1 MKIGF
6 TRSQIHN
13 NTKRFNINA
22 PSQDDTL
29 TQCYAAEVH
38 SKLSTPHEMPEDVKS
53 EWTAISNAVKSSGF
67 KHRQHVRWMSPE
79 TYEILPRKAAAC
91 RNSDKKRAE
100 PAQEALWQISDERL
114 ATVLR
119 LPRQLSGGRACKT
132 QPSFCLPGSK
142 KASQTTPP
150 TLNNQHGTPCLTKEE
165 IINGSVGRALEWSSK
180 PPGKCPLPNT
190 GPSCDIRHWEPGH
203 TNGRTN
209 SRS

>member
-67 KHRQHVRWMSPE
+67 KHRQHVRWMWPE

-91 RNSDKKRAE
+91 WNSDKKERNRLKRLFDKSAMRD
-100 PAQEALWQISDERL
+100 WQRYCDSL
-114 ATVLR
+114 A
-119 LPRQLSGGRACKT
+119 
-132 QPSFCLPGSK
+132 
-142 KASQTTPP
+142 
-150 TLNNQHGTPCLTKEE
+150 N
-165 IINGSVGRALEWSSK
+165 
-180 PPGKCPLPNT
+180 
-190 GPSCDIRHWEPGH
+190 
-203 TNGRTN
+203 
-209 SRS
+209 